1 MHLII
6 KSLFI
11 ALTLQAFMAC
21 SAFAQ
26 GLKADISVLT
36 GKNNISCSNNKI
48 SVSPDGRSVALWEE
62 FEFIAIGR
70 LMIKSGFNVI
80 SINEDGTYSSNAVTI
95 KNFNTFPMDPIQW
108 TTAGNFVFHSGK
120 QLYEYDPKL
129 KKISEKTSLKSHW
142 FRLDIFTDKYIDD
155 IIDFQR
161 KIDSK
166 DSSGFRKIIGVG
178 KNAYDLSFD
187 ETSFYSNVGT
197 PDILLHALHAP
208 RFDYETG
215 ELYYT
220 GKPIYTKKFE
230 AYQKPL
236 FDLYSGKIVGSHT
249 LNEIF
254 HKKFKYKK
262 YVRQNDHIV
271 NSVNI
276 GAKNYSL
283 TQQDLKQFIEIS
295 DQNKSSIIR
304 LCDGH
309 VGNVYPPGY
318 KHLKNVPDYNND
330 YTYVR
335 KPVSGFNAN
344 KLQWF
349 GHIYEGQK
357 NNNKDLL
364 ISFKGGPSYSLVDE
378 GAPDGIDTLMNA
390 NIDVMRVEYST
401 SSGGGMEFFRRLG
414 QEGTTAIAN
423 SMDSL
428 AQWIRKNKKYKNVYV
443 EASSFGSVPGSYLAR
458 QHPDIIKRSFF
469 SVPFMKWD
477 TGEDELKTPSLQSV
491 DRKDHMNSG
500 IALFGSKEKID
511 ALGLFVR
518 DNFKNIKR
526 KSFYLFSDLDSLSR
540 YSDFEP
546 YKNELAEVIIA
557 SKMPHVFITGYTFKE
572 GPPTFWGQVIK
583 RIDED
588 RNSATK

>member
-1 MHLII
+1 MNHII

-21 SAFAQ
+21 SASAQ
-26 GLKADISVLT
+26 GLKANISVIP
-36 GKNNISCSNNKI
+36 GEKYMECSNNKI

-62 FEFIAIGR
+62 YEFIALGR
-70 LMIKSGFNVI
+70 LMIKYGFNVI
-80 SINEDGTYSSNAVTI
+80 SINEDGTYFLNIISI
-95 KNFNTFPMDPIQW
+95 ENFNAFPMDPIQW

-120 QLYEYDPKL
+120 QLYEYDPRL
-129 KKISEKTSLKSHW
+129 KKISEKTSLNNAWHHI
-142 FRLDIFTDKYIDD
+142 DIFTDKYIDD
-155 IIDFQR
+155 IIDFKR

-187 ETSFYSNVGT
+187 ETSFLSDTGT

-236 FDLYSGKIVGSHT
+236 FDLYSGKIVGSYT
-249 LNEIF
+249 PNEIF

-262 YVRQNDHIV
+262 YIRQNDHIV

-283 TQQDLKQFIEIS
+283 TQKDLKQFIEIS

-304 LCDGH
+304 LCDGFFKD
-309 VGNVYPPGY
+309 GY
-318 KHLKNVPDYNND
+318 APVQKNIKNIPDYNND

-335 KPVSGFNAN
+335 KPVSGFSAN
-344 KLQWF
+344 KLQWY

-357 NNNKDLL
+357 NNKDLL
-364 ISFKGGPSYSLVDE
+364 ISFEGGPSYSLVDE

-390 NIDVMRVEYST
+390 DIDVMRVEYST

-414 QEGTTAIAN
+414 QEGTVAIAN

-443 EASSFGSVPGSYLAR
+443 EAGSFGSVPGSYLAR

-477 TGEDELKTPSLQSV
+477 SGENEPETPSLQSP

-500 IALFGSKEKID
+500 IALFGSKEKTD

-526 KSFYLFSDLDSLSR
+526 KSFYLFSDLDRLSR

-557 SKMPHVFITGYTFKE
+557 SKAPHMFITGYTFKE